1 MKNVH
6 LLPTENYKQD
16 YTTMRGEV
24 IEVVRLGQLILN
36 KETGEL
42 LVNKNPQWA
51 ASCDTDI
58 LVPHHIYITSD
69 EEIKH
74 EDWYLTSKNTICK
87 CIKTDSKYVY
97 SLEGGSSTNC
107 KKIILTTDQD
117 LIAEGVQNIDGEFLE
132 WLVKNPSCEFVDVK
146 LNSFGECHFNDCS
159 CFDIA
164 DQKVCVFHY
173 PDYKVV
179 IPQEEPKQENC
190 TFCNGT
196 GQIVSSTTISGFKT
210 CDCIIISQEEPKHIS
225 TKPFLDNADE
235 VIVIHRPKQELP
247 AYKLISNYYG
257 QSKTKRS
264 GIPLINHID
273 EGIEILKGI
282 GADED
287 TIEAYCLH
295 PLLQSDEEFN
305 KNLNMDF
312 SKVSTSAL
320 ILAVEYR
327 RVANSYLSTNKMEDF
342 VGFTN
347 EKIKQMLYADKIQN
361 EKDFALYHEGK
372 HERSKE
378 LREYFNN
385 WLNILLK

>member
-6 LLPTENYKQD
+6 LLPTENYKLD

-24 IEVVRLGQLILN
+24 LEVVRLGQLILN

-42 LVNKNPQWA
+42 LVNKNPQWS

-69 EEIKH
+69 EEIKEGDAVIH
-74 EDWYLTSKNTICK
+74 DLAMFCELENPCDPDNLKSNTR
-87 CIKTDSKYVY
+87 
-97 SLEGGSSTNC
+97 
-107 KKIILTTDQD
+107 KKIILTTDQE
-117 LIAEGVQNIDGEFLE
+117 LIADGVQAIDDEFLE
-132 WLVKNPSCEFVDVK
+132 WFVKNPSCEFVDVK

>member
-1 MKNVH
+1 MKNIHV
-6 LLPTENYKQD
+6 LPTEVFNSMPYQIWKKKD
-16 YTTMRGEV
+16 
-24 IEVVRLGQLILN
+24 
-36 KETGEL
+36 GEL
-42 LVNKNPQWA
+42 WIPTKELPINSNLNGKVN
-51 ASCDTDI
+51 
-58 LVPHHIYITSD
+58 VYITSN
-69 EEIKH
+69 EEIKEGDAVIH
-74 EDWYLTSKNTICK
+74 DLAMFCELENPCDPDNLKSNTR
-87 CIKTDSKYVY
+87 
-97 SLEGGSSTNC
+97 

-117 LIAEGVQNIDGEFLE
+117 LIKDGVQAIDDEFLQ
-132 WLVKNPSCEFVDVK
+132 WFAKNPSCEFVDVK
-146 LNSFGECHFNDCS
+146 LNSFGECHGNDCS
-159 CFDIA
+159 CFDDG
-164 DQKVCVFHY
+164 DQKVCIFYY
-173 PDYKVV
+173 PDYK
-179 IPQEEPKQENC
+179 
-190 TFCNGT
+190 
-196 GQIVSSTTISGFKT
+196 
-210 CDCIIISQEEPKHIS
+210 IIIPQEEPKHIS

-235 VIVIHRPKQELP
+235 DIVIHRPKQELP

>member
-1 MKNVH
+1 MK
-6 LLPTENYKQD
+6 E
-16 YTTMRGEV
+16 E
-24 IEVVRLGQLILN
+24 LI
-36 KETGEL
+36 KCYCG
-42 LVNKNPQWA
+42 
-51 ASCDTDI
+51 
-58 LVPHHIYITSD
+58 H
-69 EEIKH
+69 
-74 EDWYLTSKNTICK
+74 TI
-87 CIKTDSKYVY
+87 
-97 SLEGGSSTNC
+97 
-107 KKIILTTDQD
+107 
-117 LIAEGVQNIDGEFLE
+117 
-132 WLVKNPSCEFVDVK
+132 
-146 LNSFGECHFNDCS
+146 
-159 CFDIA
+159 
-164 DQKVCVFHY
+164 
-173 PDYKVV
+173 
-179 IPQEEPKQENC
+179 
-190 TFCNGT
+190 
-196 GQIVSSTTISGFKT
+196 T
-210 CDCIIISQEEPKHIS
+210 CDCGPKEE
-225 TKPFLDNADE
+225 T
-235 VIVIHRPKQELP
+235 P
-247 AYKLISNYYG
+247 AYKLISNYYD

-320 ILAVEYR
+320 VLAVEYR

-372 HERSKE
+372 HERSEE